1 MHIFSRNIS
10 KLALVLFNVS
20 RKACFLQD
28 GSIKL
33 FYLTSCSYTVF
44 VDALSIR
51 YEIYVLFPWYVGLW
65 WIDAMYHP
73 RSNHQRQ
80 CSFLLVCLGV
90 QFGSS
95 VSMPGKAEENHMK
108 WLWVL
113 SESHSGDPEWQW
125 ALTSRVPIMSF
136 VGKSSAEYSVPRRME
151 WSIVSLR
158 PKIVRWWL
166 NLNFSSASLG
176 MTCHSDNCSFIVV
189 VVTQSS
195 LTWVQGRI
203 EGGEVKVEVYM

>member
-1 MHIFSRNIS
+1 MRSMFFS
-10 KLALVLFNVS
+10 LDMW
-20 RKACFLQD
+20 ACDELMLCIIQ
-28 GSIKL
+28 GQIIKGNAA
-33 FYLTSCSYTVF
+33 SSWSVW
-44 VDALSIR
+44 DAHS
-51 YEIYVLFPWYVGLW
+51 
-65 WIDAMYHP
+65 
-73 RSNHQRQ
+73 
-80 CSFLLVCLGV
+80 
-90 QFGSS
+90 GSS

-125 ALTSRVPIMSF
+125 ALTSSVPIMSF

-158 PKIVRWWL
+158 PKILRWWL
-166 NLNFSSASLG
+166 NLNLSSASLG